1 MCNCALKCCLP
12 GHIEKDPFQGPPGL
26 GRAKRDVFHY
36 EQYFGS
42 GLSEL

>member
-1 MCNCALKCCLP
+1 MCNCALKCGLP
-12 GHIEKDPFQGPPGL
+12 GHIEINPFQGPQG
-26 GRAKRDVFHY
+26 DIFHY